1 MTHNQ
6 FEKLVRTASKNA
18 LIILDQTNDIEGFVD
33 AQKTNIPVHELQEVL
48 LELYKDK
55 KIESFDDIL
64 YEKENKLVYRILK
77 KWDKSRFKKE
87 NE

>member
-1 MTHNQ
+1 MVAVSL
-6 FEKLVRTASKNA
+6 KKKNKK
-18 LIILDQTNDIEGFVD
+18 IKNKSSIGNV
-33 AQKTNIPVHELQEVL
+33 QKTFSAV
-48 LELYKDK
+48 YKDK